1 MKTLTRDQKTALM
14 LIARNMSAIR
24 RLRERSSKQESE
36 QVIDIQNDTAEID
49 TGTEKGTNIDGEKF
63 ISDKEA
69 EGKIQN

>member
-1 MKTLTRDQKTALM
+1 
-14 LIARNMSAIR
+14 MSAIR